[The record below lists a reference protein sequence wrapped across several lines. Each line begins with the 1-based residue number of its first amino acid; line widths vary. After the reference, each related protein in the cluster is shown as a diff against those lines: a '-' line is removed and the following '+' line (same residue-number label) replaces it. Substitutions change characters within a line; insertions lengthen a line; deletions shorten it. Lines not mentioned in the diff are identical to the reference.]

1 MGGADLTRIDCIDVK
16 TALVVANKVGT
27 NMSKF
32 ASDKHFA
39 LWLGL
44 CPGTKITGGK
54 VMSGRTGGWRDGWRG
69 SCGRARGRG
78 RRDHHGRRLGGLR

>member
-54 VMSGRTGGWRDGWRG
+54 VMSGRTGGWPT
-69 SCGRARGRG
+69 AR
-78 RRDHHGRRLGGLR
+78 RRP